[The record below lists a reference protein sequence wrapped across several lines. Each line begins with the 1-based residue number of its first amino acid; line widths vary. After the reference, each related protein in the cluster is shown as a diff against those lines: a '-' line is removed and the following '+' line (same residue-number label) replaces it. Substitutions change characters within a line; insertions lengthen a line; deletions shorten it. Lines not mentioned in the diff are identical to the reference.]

1 MSTDLTG
8 HVALI
13 TGAGRGIGRAMA
25 EHLAGQ
31 GMRVL
36 LCARSADELGE
47 VAKAIADAGGEAAI
61 ALTDVLDFDD
71 VQQAVDLA
79 LARWDRLDLVVNNAG
94 SLAAIGPL
102 WQTDPREWQQD
113 VTVNVLGVY
122 HGCRAAI
129 PAMIARGGG
138 RVVNLVGGGVHTPF
152 PNASAYAASKT
163 AVMRLTENVQF
174 ELAAAGEPVHAFA
187 MTPGLIR
194 TRMTAQFVETERGR
208 RWMDHTGSRLEE
220 GLDIT
225 PEAAC
230 TLVAALATGDF
241 DFLAGRFLSAPQDAA
256 DLDALRHEGS
266 RLAEGS
272 DERLLRI
279 IGR

>member
-1 MSTDLTG
+1 MSNDLTG
-8 HVALI
+8 HVALV
-13 TGAGRGIGRAMA
+13 TGAGRGIGRAIA

-31 GMRVL
+31 GMKVL
-36 LCARSADELGE
+36 LCARSAEELGE
-47 VAKAIADAGGEAAI
+47 VAKTITDAGGEAAI
-61 ALTDVLDFDD
+61 ALTDMLDFPD

-79 LARWDRLDLVVNNAG
+79 LDRWDRLDLLVNNAG

-113 VTVNVLGVY
+113 LTVNVLGVY

-152 PNASAYAASKT
+152 PHASAYAASKT
-163 AVMRLTENVQF
+163 AVMRLTENLQY
-174 ELAAAGEPVHAFA
+174 ELAEAGEPIHAFA

-208 RWMDHTGSRLEE
+208 RWMRHTGSRLEE
-220 GLDIT
+220 GGDVT

-266 RLAEGS
+266 RLADGS
-272 DERLLRI
+272 EERLLRI